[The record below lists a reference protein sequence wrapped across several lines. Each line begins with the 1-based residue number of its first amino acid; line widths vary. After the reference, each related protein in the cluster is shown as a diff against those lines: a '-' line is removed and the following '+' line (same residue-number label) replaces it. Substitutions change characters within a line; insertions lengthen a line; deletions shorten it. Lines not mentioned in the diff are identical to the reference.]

1 MAKKAVKIEVEEV
14 GPKSFG
20 PSEGAEI
27 GSSGPVPVIPTPAIS
42 HVSIDFGREDLNTL
56 GKKVNEIID
65 YLAQK

>member
-14 GPKSFG
+14 
-20 PSEGAEI
+20 I
-27 GSSGPVPVIPTPAIS
+27 GSSGPVPVIHTSAIS